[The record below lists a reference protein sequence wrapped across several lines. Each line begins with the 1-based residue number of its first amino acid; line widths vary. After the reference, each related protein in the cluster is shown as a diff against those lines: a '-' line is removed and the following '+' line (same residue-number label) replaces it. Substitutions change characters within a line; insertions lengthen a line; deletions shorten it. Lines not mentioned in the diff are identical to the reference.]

1 MKEAVLLQFLT
12 EFLTQDKFGDIV
24 KDYKLKRSTDEIK
37 LNVVFDLTKLKEPT
51 LTLGDKAVE
60 ISDSKVVEE
69 LKELVGEIQEPE
81 IPIKKEPEV
90 KQETVLKPKEEPNVV
105 EVEKPKEES
114 PDFGIKPIKEQ
125 LEDRLE
131 RLSKPIVPLSKIPSI
146 SADEN
151 GNVIIGGKA
160 TKPTAKEETKNAK
173 QTILSNGKSLYKDH
187 YFSDD
192 EVTYLNAYFNKDITG
207 AEGAELLGLKKTS
220 DFYNLVQRYKRSKNI
235 TGSKTK
241 RATSRTIPSLRA
253 GQKMTTEDLKLTYE
267 KVSKG
272 ETSLASMAR
281 QFGVAN
287 STMTTRMHKYIEE
300 NKLKPLFAGNNK
312 SKSTSNVEDDNEVPV
327 PYAGRHNPVLDT
339 IDYEYIYRQI
349 KMGDTMAALAKD
361 FGVPENSLTKRF
373 KKYCDSIGVDFH
385 VSAIRTPLRSVAK
398 ASTTK
403 SEVSVP
409 AGASDGWQIASDNKF
424 HLVKKGVVIE

>member
-51 LTLGDKAVE
+51 QILGDEAVK

-81 IPIKKEPEV
+81 IPIKEEPEV
-90 KQETVLKPKEEPNVV
+90 KPEIVSKPKEEPEVV

-114 PDFGIKPIKEQ
+114 PNFDIKPIKEQ

-131 RLSKPIVPLSKIPSI
+131 RLSKPIVPLSKMPSI

-160 TKPTAKEETKNAK
+160 TKPTSKETKNEK
-173 QTILSNGKSLYKDH
+173 QPILSNGKSLYKDH

-192 EVTYLNAYFNKDITG
+192 EVTYLNAYLNKEITG
-207 AEGAELLGLKKTS
+207 AEGAELLGLKTPS
-220 DFYNLVQRYKRSKNI
+220 EFYNLVQRYKRSKNI

-253 GQKMTTEDLKLTYE
+253 GQKMTTDDLKLAYE

-272 ETSLASMAR
+272 DTSLASMAR
-281 QFGVAN
+281 QFGVAS
-287 STMTTRMHKYIEE
+287 STMTIRMHKYIEE
-300 NKLKPLFAGNNK
+300 NKLKPLFAGNTK
-312 SKSTSNVEDDNEVPV
+312 SKPVSKVEDDNEDLA

-339 IDYEYIYRQI
+339 IDYEYVYRQI